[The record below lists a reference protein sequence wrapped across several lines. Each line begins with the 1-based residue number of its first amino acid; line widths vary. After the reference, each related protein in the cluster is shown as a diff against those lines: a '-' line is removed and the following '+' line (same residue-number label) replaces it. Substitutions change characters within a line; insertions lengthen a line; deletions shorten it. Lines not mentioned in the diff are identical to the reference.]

1 MRRPLP
7 ALFSLLLVALL
18 LAACGDSDD
27 DDADTTTTA
36 PPTSSAP
43 ATTAAE
49 GGGSPTED
57 ALVDQLV
64 ALGFEEGEAD
74 CLAGELFA
82 GGIDSNALAEL
93 ADDPGQ
99 ALAAVQAC
107 DIPLTRILELAQ
119 ELSGGV
125 TRRTGD
131 PRAAREQGNQQPL
144 GSDAVSEEQAR
155 CIADELLAQ
164 GRDVTAL
171 ADLGAVASI
180 LEGCGVSLSDL
191 GG

>member
-1 MRRPLP
+1 VL
-7 ALFSLLLVALL
+7 ATLF
-18 LAACGDSDD
+18 LAACGDSDGES
-27 DDADTTTTA
+27 ADTTTAA
-36 PPTSSAP
+36 PSTSNAP
-43 ATTAAE
+43 STTAAE
-49 GGGSPTED
+49 EGGSATDD

-74 CLAGELFA
+74 CLAGELFE

-93 ADDPGQ
+93 ADDPAR

-119 ELSGGV
+119 ELGGEITSG
-125 TRRTGD
+125 TGD
-131 PRAAREQGNQQPL
+131 PGDAIEQAILQAL
-144 GSDAVSEEQAR
+144 GGTDAVSEEQAR

-171 ADLGAVASI
+171 ADLGSVASI